1 MNPILIDVMIGNR
14 FVCQLKYDKRGWP
27 QMVDGKIVETHRAE
41 DIEAF
46 VYQQRPSLKGKDIT
60 IKFSEQRV

>member
-1 MNPILIDVMIGNR
+1 MKPILIDIMLGNR
-14 FVCQLKYDKRGWP
+14 FVCQLKYDKHGWP
-27 QMVDGKIVETHRAE
+27 KMVDGKIVETHRAE

-46 VYQQRPSLKGKDIT
+46 VYQQRPSLKGKGIT